1 MYACRAEFR
10 LRELSLG
17 SQRIVPTLHELF
29 FIGLAMMV
37 LACPMVSQGLYT
49 IISDCSAQYTSFEAK
64 SRHIYTL
71 EELDTM

>member
-29 FIGLAMMV
+29 FIGLAMIV
-37 LACPMVSQGLYT
+37 FACQMVSQWLYT

-64 SRHIYTL
+64 SKHTYTL

>member
-1 MYACRAEFR
+1 MLACRAEFR

-37 LACPMVSQGLYT
+37 FACQMVYQGLYT
-49 IISDCSAQYTSFEAK
+49 IISDCSEQYTSFEANSK
-64 SRHIYTL
+64 HTYTL
-71 EELDTM
+71 EELDTI